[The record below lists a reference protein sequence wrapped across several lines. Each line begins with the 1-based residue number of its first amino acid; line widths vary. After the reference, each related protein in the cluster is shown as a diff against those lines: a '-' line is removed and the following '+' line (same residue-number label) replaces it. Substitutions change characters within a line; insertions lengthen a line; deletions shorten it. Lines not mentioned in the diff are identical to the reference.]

1 MPRVEVNGIG
11 IHFEEHGSG
20 PPLVMIGGLG
30 ADTYLWSKQ
39 IPAFSELFRVLVFDN
54 RGSGESDKPDEP
66 YSIPMF
72 TADTLALM
80 RALGIEKA
88 HVMGASLGGLIAQE
102 LVVTHPET
110 VDRLVLVCTTSNGPR
125 SIRPSLWSLIPML
138 FRLRRTG
145 DPAADTRRAFS
156 IFAHPR
162 WMEANPD
169 EVEEYVAWR
178 VDHPQPRFAF
188 KRQRGA
194 IKGFHREDRLGAIA
208 APTLIVHGDSDRIAP
223 AANARTLGELIPNAE
238 VVILEESGHAC
249 SFDQRERFNEAVLSF
264 LTGAWEGEGQ

>member
-11 IHFEEHGSG
+11 IHCEEYGSG

-39 IPAFSELFRVLVFDN
+39 VPAFSTQHRVVVFDN

-72 TADTLALM
+72 VADTVGLM

-88 HVMGASLGGLIAQE
+88 HVVGASLGGLIAQE
-102 LVVTHPET
+102 LVLTHPGM
-110 VDRLVLVCTTSNGPR
+110 VDRLVLVCTTSNGPK
-125 SIRPSLWSLIPML
+125 SVRPSLWTLITLL
-138 FRLRRTG
+138 FSLRRTG
-145 DPAADTRRAFS
+145 DPAADIRKAFA

-162 WMEANPD
+162 WLKDNPG
-169 EVEEYVAWR
+169 EVEAYVAWR
-178 VDHPQPRFAF
+178 VEHQQPGYAF
-188 KRQRGA
+188 KRQRA
-194 IKGFHREDRLGAIA
+194 SIRGFHREDRLGTIE
-208 APTLIVHGDSDRIAP
+208 APTLIVHGDSDRVAP
-223 AANARTLGELIPNAE
+223 AANARVLGELIPNAE

-249 SFDQRERFNEAVLSF
+249 SFDQRDRFNETVLRF
-264 LTGAWEGEGQ
+264 LTAPRQGAEG

>member
-1 MPRVEVNGIG
+1 MPKVEVNRIG

-30 ADTYLWSKQ
+30 ADTHLWSKQ
-39 IPAFSELFRVLVFDN
+39 VPAFSKRFRVVVFDN

-72 TADTLALM
+72 VADTVGLM
-80 RALGIEKA
+80 KALGIDKA
-88 HVMGASLGGLIAQE
+88 HVVGASLGGLIAQE
-102 LVVTHPET
+102 LVLTHPEM
-110 VDRLVLVCTTSNGPR
+110 VDRLVLMCTTSNGPR
-125 SIRPSLWSLIPML
+125 SVRPSLWSLIPMA

-156 IFAHPR
+156 VFAHPR
-162 WMEANPD
+162 WLKDNPD
-169 EVEEYVAWR
+169 EVDEYVAWR
-178 VDHPQPRFAF
+178 VAHPQPRYAF

-194 IKGFHREDRLGAIA
+194 IKGFHREDRLGTIT

-223 AANARTLGELIPNAE
+223 AANARVLGELIPNAE

-249 SFDQRERFNEAVLSF
+249 SFDQRDRVNEAVLRF
-264 LTGAWEGEGQ
+264 LTAPGEGTGR